1 MQKYDETAEFKYLSL
16 TQNRK
21 RVNDAA
27 KHADQQ
33 VMLLFTGNAQFDD
46 IKTAKILFEFLVHQK
61 NYSNNFLTINRLINR
76 CYSQP

>member
-16 TQNRK
+16 IQNRK

-46 IKTAKILFEFLVHQK
+46 
-61 NYSNNFLTINRLINR
+61 Y
-76 CYSQP
+76 